1 MKKKKSQENEEVNH
15 RPRGHI
21 CKGYTW
27 FFFLKVIKIYEELQ
41 NSVIKNKQH
50 NLKVDQKP
58 KHWPCQ
64 REYMV
69 DKHMKRCSMSH
80 VQKEIQTE
88 TKMRHHYIPIRMAKT
103 RNTDNTKYWQGY
115 GGKELLFIVGGNA
128 KW

>member
-1 MKKKKSQENEEVNH
+1 MSVLWKKKKKCQENEEVNH
-15 RPRGHI
+15 KPRGHI

-27 FFFLKVIKIYEELQ
+27 FFKKKSYKNKELQ

-69 DKHMKRCSMSH
+69 DKHEKMFNVTCPEGNTNWNKN
-80 VQKEIQTE
+80 E
-88 TKMRHHYIPIRMAKT
+88 TPLHTY
-103 RNTDNTKYWQGY
+103 
-115 GGKELLFIVGGNA
+115 
-128 KW
+128 